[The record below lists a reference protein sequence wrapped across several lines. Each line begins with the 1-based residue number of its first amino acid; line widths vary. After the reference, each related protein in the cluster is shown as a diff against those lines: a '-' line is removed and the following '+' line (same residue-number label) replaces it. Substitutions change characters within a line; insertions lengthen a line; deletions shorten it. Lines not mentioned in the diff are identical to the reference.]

1 MELKRL
7 LLKFR
12 KSFTIMGDN
21 TVDMEEFA
29 KLLDL
34 NSQLAN
40 PKNLCLNTW
49 SLVNEK

>member
-1 MELKRL
+1 
-7 LLKFR
+7 
-12 KSFTIMGDN
+12 
-21 TVDMEEFA
+21 MEEFG

-49 SLVNEK
+49 SLVNEKQGKIHIEEYNYKILK